1 MFSIIAFKVFLAYS
15 KKNLPNELKI
25 TKQNVMVRQLNTI
38 ILIRY
43 NTIFVFREITFLF
56 IFHFRNSF
64 ILFIFS
70 ALCGLYCRVGSLVRG
85 KGTVE
90 DGTRCKA
97 DKNTYDVCIQGKC
110 RVSDLK

>member
-1 MFSIIAFKVFLAYS
+1 MFSIIESKVSLAYS

-25 TKQNVMVRQLNTI
+25 TKQNVMVRQLNT
-38 ILIRY
+38 RY
-43 NTIFVFREITFLF
+43 NTIFVFREVTFLF

-70 ALCGLYCRVGSLVRG
+70 ALCELYCRVGSLVRG

-110 RVSDLK
+110 RVSDLR